1 MTPAHEFLLRRW
13 RFIRRGTDT
22 LLAAIP
28 EDKLDWSPNVKMRSF
43 GDVIRH
49 LIWSEAQF
57 VGATITG
64 KYAPPSFESLQR
76 DCPSLDS
83 LRERWTHLHQ
93 ECLDGL
99 TNMAA
104 ADFDRHI
111 PSPYD
116 PARTLPAVL
125 VLSFHVEHELHHRSQ
140 LIQYLSFFGMPAPSI
155 FI

>member
-1 MTPAHEFLLRRW
+1 MTPAYEFLLRRW

-22 LLAAIP
+22 LLTAIP
-28 EDKLDWSPNVKMRSF
+28 ADRLDWSPNGKMRSF

-64 KYAPPSFESLQR
+64 TYAPPSVESLRQ
-76 DCPSLDS
+76 DCPTLAS
-83 LRERWTHLHQ
+83 LRGRWTRLHQ

-99 TNMAA
+99 QNMAA
-104 ADFDRHI
+104 ADFERQI
-111 PSPYD
+111 PSPYAPD
-116 PARTLPAVL
+116 RTLPAVL

-140 LIQYLSFFGMPAPSI
+140 LIQYVSFLGLPAPSI

>member
-22 LLAAIP
+22 VLATIP
-28 EDKLDWSPNVKMRSF
+28 EAKVDWSPNIRMRPF

-49 LIWSEAQF
+49 MIWSEAQF
-57 VGATITG
+57 VGAAVTG
-64 KYAPPSFESLQR
+64 TYAPPTFESLQQE
-76 DCPSLDS
+76 CPTLVG
-83 LRERWTHLHQ
+83 LRERWAQIHQ
-93 ECLDGL
+93 ECLNGIQH
-99 TNMAA
+99 MAA
-104 ADFDRHI
+104 ADFERPL

-116 PARTLPAVL
+116 SARTLPAVL

-140 LIQYLSFFGMPAPSI
+140 LIQYISFLGIPAPSI

>member
-1 MTPAHEFLLRRW
+1 MTPAHELLLRRW

-28 EDKLDWSPNVKMRSF
+28 EDKVDWSPNLHMRSI

-57 VGATITG
+57 VGAIITG
-64 KYAPPSFESLQR
+64 QYAPPSFESLQQE
-76 DCPSLDS
+76 CPTLAN
-83 LRERWTHLHQ
+83 LRQRWDRLHQ
-93 ECLDGL
+93 ECLASL
-99 TNMAA
+99 QQMAEG
-104 ADFDRHI
+104 DFYRAL

-116 PARTLPAVL
+116 AARTLPAVL
-125 VLSFHVEHELHHRSQ
+125 VLSFHLEHEIHHRSQ
-140 LIQYLSFFGMPAPSI
+140 LLQYMSLLGVSAPSV

>member
-22 LLAAIP
+22 LLAVIP
-28 EDKLDWSPNVKMRSF
+28 EQKLDWSPNINMRSF

-64 KYAPPSFESLQR
+64 KYAPPSFESLQQE
-76 DCPSLDS
+76 CPTLAS
-83 LRERWTHLHQ
+83 LRQRWAEIHQ
-93 ECLDGL
+93 QCLNGL
-99 TNMAA
+99 QPMAA
-104 ADFDRHI
+104 ADFERQI

-125 VLSFHVEHELHHRSQ
+125 VLGFHVEHELHHRSQ
-140 LIQYLSFFGMPAPSI
+140 LIQYLSFLGIPAPSI

>member
-1 MTPAHEFLLRRW
+1 MTPAHELLLRRW
-13 RFIRRGTDT
+13 RFIRRGTDA

-28 EDKLDWSPNVKMRSF
+28 EDKVDWSPRLQMRSI

-64 KYAPPSFESLQR
+64 QYAPPSFASLQQ
-76 DCPSLDS
+76 DYPTLTS
-83 LRERWTHLHQ
+83 LRERWDRLHQ
-93 ECLDGL
+93 ECLASL
-99 TNMAA
+99 QQMAA
-104 ADFDRHI
+104 GDFYREL

-116 PARTLPAVL
+116 AARTLPAVL
-125 VLSFHVEHELHHRSQ
+125 VLSFHVEHEIHHRSQ
-140 LIQYLSFFGMPAPSI
+140 LLQYMSLLGVSAPSV

>member
-28 EDKLDWSPNVKMRSF
+28 DDKLDWSPNVKMRSF

-64 KYAPPSFESLQR
+64 RYSPPSFESLQR
-76 DCPSLDS
+76 DCPSLAS

-99 TNMAA
+99 ANMAA

-140 LIQYLSFFGMPAPSI
+140 LIQYLSFLGMPAPSI